1 MPSVSDT
8 PEEHGVSDSAPV
20 CSLSPGRFFPPARCP
35 FIAPRSTP
43 LLPRPVSAEEVAYG
57 SLNSFRLS
65 APVSFTVAGAFA
77 GRRFKLELQLIESM
91 VTDGIDLAK
100 IQAVSHAARCLE
112 VLDVLQVTAR
122 ER

>member
-1 MPSVSDT
+1 MASPT
-8 PEEHGVSDSAPV
+8 PPRCAP
-20 CSLSPGRFFPPARCP
+20 CRRGDFFHQLAAPLLP
-35 FIAPRSTP
+35 PRSTP
-43 LLPRPVSAEEVAYG
+43 LLHRPVSAEEVAYG

-65 APVSFTVAGAFA
+65 ALVSFTVAGAFA